1 MKWNR
6 FLCVIGR
13 ITVTF
18 IFAELTLLCL
28 FPYKADPRNHR
39 LSASPIKMTTSIIA
53 GLVGGAFY
61 IYVCLTLLSDP
72 ELKPIYVGVSFYNI
86 TLWNTFGFLLVV
98 TFYGFQVVMGHALV
112 RFINILHEKY
122 TTFGLFYTP
131 KSMSMFALNYHDPEA
146 VLEIRHVYIP
156 VFFKAVVCHSSIVV
170 LKCMMSYFLAL
181 SYPGTNLPML
191 TFCIVFPY
199 IIMASSSNY
208 ILLGLRKNAFL
219 YVALKRKLERIYE
232 EIVTLCRD
240 PGGKSHYAKMKRFC
254 ELSDEVDSLC
264 KSFTEVTQIVTIL
277 TTTYHVHMLL
287 IVCYTVSQNL
297 TLTFLLYRGVSS
309 MVNTGHSPFHV
320 SFYITATFF
329 IYLILFE
336 ILLIV
341 VSVDEAE
348 RQYRDV
354 LRQVHLINYWQNKFD
369 SRLRQSVS

>member
-6 FLCVIGR
+6 FLCVIEA

-53 GLVGGAFY
+53 GLVGGGILHLRLPDPSVGSWTKAH
-61 IYVCLTLLSDP
+61 LRGGLLLHHYP
-72 ELKPIYVGVSFYNI
+72 VEHL
-86 TLWNTFGFLLVV
+86 GFLLVV
-98 TFYGFQVVMGHALV
+98 TFYGFQVVMGPALV

-146 VLEIRHVYIP
+146 VLEIRHAPHPSFLQGSRLSLQYRCVE
-156 VFFKAVVCHSSIVV
+156 VHDV
-170 LKCMMSYFLAL
+170 LLPAL
-181 SYPGTNLPML
+181 SYPGTNLHML

-232 EIVTLCRD
+232 EIVTLCRT
-240 PGGKSHYAKMKRFC
+240 PGGRVTTPRWRDSVSSVMKLTRC
-254 ELSDEVDSLC
+254 ARVSQRSP
-264 KSFTEVTQIVTIL
+264 QIVTIL

-309 MVNTGHSPFHV
+309 MVTTGHSPFHV
-320 SFYITATFF
+320 SFYITATSLS
-329 IYLILFE
+329 IWSSWDL
-336 ILLIV
+336 
-341 VSVDEAE
+341 VDCDFGGRGRAAVQGCAE
-348 RQYRDV
+348 WGRCIWSTTGRTS
-354 LRQVHLINYWQNKFD
+354 LTAGWGRA
-369 SRLRQSVS
+369 